1 MGVIDSLVL
10 HNCASTIPGAPGQRT
25 ETESFKVPIDK
36 EFLEP
41 GQESLDDSPLS
52 SEENEWGSGGR
63 YFCQPRRGDWGP
75 CFRAGA
81 RVHFKGREIEATS
94 TSENQDRD

>member
-52 SEENEWGSGGR
+52 SEENEWGSAR
-63 YFCQPRRGDWGP
+63 ALFLSTETRRL
-75 CFRAGA
+75 GA
-81 RVHFKGREIEATS
+81 VLQSRRQGSFQG
-94 TSENQDRD
+94 